1 MNRKRITKKATLA
14 LVAMMTVTSVV
25 GCSQS
30 NNSNKNQQGSN
41 QKTEQKTE
49 QKTDKN
55 TNSSLSSST
64 IFKDMKTTDIDGNKV
79 DKSIFSKYKLT
90 VVNVWNTGCTPCVDE
105 IPTLDKLN
113 KEYEKKGVSIK
124 GLLLESGV
132 GLNDEEKKTVE
143 DILKKAK
150 STYQQLTVSEDMLQ
164 DKTLILQSF
173 PTTFF
178 VDKDGNIV
186 DSIEGS
192 NDYDGWKAKIDEV
205 LEKVMTNE

>member
-1 MNRKRITKKATLA
+1 MKRSKLVKKLTVVA
-14 LVAMMTVTSVV
+14 LTMVAIASLEV
-25 GCSQS
+25 GCTSS
-30 NNSNKNQQGSN
+30 KEGSTNTANSNSKLFKEM
-41 QKTEQKTE
+41 KTE
-49 QKTDKN
+49 
-55 TNSSLSSST
+55 
-64 IFKDMKTTDIDGNKV
+64 DINGNKV
-79 DKSIFSKYKLT
+79 DSSIFSKYKLT

>member
-1 MNRKRITKKATLA
+1 MKRSKLVKKLTVVALTMVAIASLA
-14 LVAMMTVTSVV
+14 V
-25 GCSQS
+25 GCTSS
-30 NNSNKNQQGSN
+30 KEGSTNTANSNSKLFKEM
-41 QKTEQKTE
+41 KTE
-49 QKTDKN
+49 
-55 TNSSLSSST
+55 
-64 IFKDMKTTDIDGNKV
+64 DINGNKV
-79 DKSIFSKYKLT
+79 DSSIFSKYKLT

-178 VDKDGNIV
+178 VDKDGNINLEGI
-186 DSIEGS
+186 DDEELSDAIEVYEELKS
-192 NDYDGWKAKIDEV
+192 
-205 LEKVMTNE
+205 EKEENL

>member
-90 VVNVWNTGCTPCVDE
+90 VVNVWNTGCTPCVGE

>member
-1 MNRKRITKKATLA
+1 MKRSNLVKKLTVVALTMVAIASLA
-14 LVAMMTVTSVV
+14 V
-25 GCSQS
+25 GCTSS
-30 NNSNKNQQGSN
+30 KEGSTNTANSNSKLFKEM
-41 QKTEQKTE
+41 KTE
-49 QKTDKN
+49 
-55 TNSSLSSST
+55 
-64 IFKDMKTTDIDGNKV
+64 DINGNKV
-79 DKSIFSKYKLT
+79 DSSIFSKYKLT

>member
-1 MNRKRITKKATLA
+1 MKRSKLVKKLTVVALTMVAIASLA
-14 LVAMMTVTSVV
+14 V
-25 GCSQS
+25 GCTSS
-30 NNSNKNQQGSN
+30 KEGSTNTANSNSKLFKEM
-41 QKTEQKTE
+41 KTE
-49 QKTDKN
+49 
-55 TNSSLSSST
+55 
-64 IFKDMKTTDIDGNKV
+64 DINGNKV
-79 DKSIFSKYKLT
+79 DSSIFSKYKLT
-90 VVNVWNTGCTPCVDE
+90 VVNVWNTGCTPCVCE

>member
-1 MNRKRITKKATLA
+1 MKRSKLVKKLTVVALTMVAIASLA
-14 LVAMMTVTSVV
+14 V
-25 GCSQS
+25 GCTSS
-30 NNSNKNQQGSN
+30 KEGSTNTANSNSKLFKEM
-41 QKTEQKTE
+41 KTE
-49 QKTDKN
+49 
-55 TNSSLSSST
+55 
-64 IFKDMKTTDIDGNKV
+64 DINGNKV
-79 DKSIFSKYKLT
+79 DSSIFSKYKLT

-150 STYQQLTVSEDMLQ
+150 STYQLTVSEDMLQ

>member
-1 MNRKRITKKATLA
+1 MKRSKLVKKLTVVALTMVAIASLA
-14 LVAMMTVTSVV
+14 V
-25 GCSQS
+25 GCTSS
-30 NNSNKNQQGSN
+30 KEGSTNTANSNSKLFKEM
-41 QKTEQKTE
+41 KTE
-49 QKTDKN
+49 
-55 TNSSLSSST
+55 
-64 IFKDMKTTDIDGNKV
+64 DINGNKV
-79 DKSIFSKYKLT
+79 DSSIFSKYKLT

-124 GLLLESGV
+124 GLLSESGV

>member
-1 MNRKRITKKATLA
+1 MKRSKLVKKLTVVALTMVAIASLA
-14 LVAMMTVTSVV
+14 V
-25 GCSQS
+25 GCTSS
-30 NNSNKNQQGSN
+30 KEGSTNTANSNSKLFKEM
-41 QKTEQKTE
+41 KTE
-49 QKTDKN
+49 
-55 TNSSLSSST
+55 
-64 IFKDMKTTDIDGNKV
+64 DINGNKV
-79 DKSIFSKYKLT
+79 DSSIFSKYKLT

-173 PTTFF
+173 PTTSF

>member
-1 MNRKRITKKATLA
+1 MKRSKLVKKLTVVALTMVAIASLA
-14 LVAMMTVTSVV
+14 V
-25 GCSQS
+25 GCTSS
-30 NNSNKNQQGSN
+30 KEGSTNTANSNSKLFKEM
-41 QKTEQKTE
+41 KTE
-49 QKTDKN
+49 
-55 TNSSLSSST
+55 
-64 IFKDMKTTDIDGNKV
+64 DINGNKV
-79 DKSIFSKYKLT
+79 DSSIFSKYKLT
-90 VVNVWNTGCTPCVDE
+90 VVTVWNTGCTPCVDE

>member
-1 MNRKRITKKATLA
+1 MKRSKLVKKLTVVALTMVAIASLA
-14 LVAMMTVTSVV
+14 V
-25 GCSQS
+25 GCTSS
-30 NNSNKNQQGSN
+30 KEGSTNTANSNSKLFKEM
-41 QKTEQKTE
+41 KTE
-49 QKTDKN
+49 
-55 TNSSLSSST
+55 
-64 IFKDMKTTDIDGNKV
+64 DINGNKV
-79 DKSIFSKYKLT
+79 DSSIFSKYKLT
-90 VVNVWNTGCTPCVDE
+90 VVNVWNTGCTPCVGE

-150 STYQQLTVSEDMLQ
+150 STYQQLTISEDMLQ

>member
-1 MNRKRITKKATLA
+1 MKRSKLVKKLTVVALTMVAIASLA
-14 LVAMMTVTSVV
+14 V
-25 GCSQS
+25 GCTSS
-30 NNSNKNQQGSN
+30 KEGSTNTANSNSKLFKEM
-41 QKTEQKTE
+41 KTE
-49 QKTDKN
+49 
-55 TNSSLSSST
+55 
-64 IFKDMKTTDIDGNKV
+64 DINGNKV
-79 DKSIFSKYKLT
+79 DSSIFSKYKLT
-90 VVNVWNTGCTPCVDE
+90 VVNVWNTCCTPCVGE

>member
-1 MNRKRITKKATLA
+1 MKRSKLVKKLTVVALTMVAIASLA
-14 LVAMMTVTSVV
+14 V
-25 GCSQS
+25 GCTSS
-30 NNSNKNQQGSN
+30 KEGSTNTANSNSKLFKEM
-41 QKTEQKTE
+41 KTE
-49 QKTDKN
+49 
-55 TNSSLSSST
+55 
-64 IFKDMKTTDIDGNKV
+64 DINGNKV
-79 DKSIFSKYKLT
+79 DSSIFSKYKLT

-105 IPTLDKLN
+105 IPTLVKLN

>member
-1 MNRKRITKKATLA
+1 MKGSKLVKKLTVVALTMVAIASLA
-14 LVAMMTVTSVV
+14 V
-25 GCSQS
+25 GCTSS
-30 NNSNKNQQGSN
+30 KEGSTNTANSNSKLFKEM
-41 QKTEQKTE
+41 KTE
-49 QKTDKN
+49 
-55 TNSSLSSST
+55 
-64 IFKDMKTTDIDGNKV
+64 DINGNKV
-79 DKSIFSKYKLT
+79 DSSIFSKYKLT

-164 DKTLILQSF
+164 DKTLILQAF

>member
-1 MNRKRITKKATLA
+1 MKRSKLVKKLTVVALTMVAIASLA
-14 LVAMMTVTSVV
+14 V
-25 GCSQS
+25 GCTSS
-30 NNSNKNQQGSN
+30 KEGSTNTANSNSKLFKEM
-41 QKTEQKTE
+41 KTE
-49 QKTDKN
+49 
-55 TNSSLSSST
+55 
-64 IFKDMKTTDIDGNKV
+64 DINGNKV
-79 DKSIFSKYKLT
+79 DSSIFSKYKLT

-173 PTTFF
+173 PTTLF

>member
-79 DKSIFSKYKLT
+79 
-90 VVNVWNTGCTPCVDE
+90 E
-105 IPTLDKLN
+105 IPTLDRLN
-113 KEYEKKGVSIK
+113 KEYREKGVSIK
-124 GLLLESGV
+124 GMLLESGI
-132 GLNDEEKKTVE
+132 GLTDEEKATAKE
-143 DILKKAK
+143 ILSKANA
-150 STYQQLTVSEDMLQ
+150 TYQQLTVTKDMVEKDDTLLLQ
-164 DKTLILQSF
+164 AF

-178 VDKDGNIV
+178 IDKDGNIV

-205 LEKVMTNE
+205 LKKVEANE

>member
-1 MNRKRITKKATLA
+1 MKRSKLVKKLTVVALTMVAIASLA
-14 LVAMMTVTSVV
+14 V
-25 GCSQS
+25 GCTSS
-30 NNSNKNQQGSN
+30 KEGSTNTANSNSKLFKEM
-41 QKTEQKTE
+41 KTE
-49 QKTDKN
+49 
-55 TNSSLSSST
+55 
-64 IFKDMKTTDIDGNKV
+64 DINGNKV
-79 DKSIFSKYKLT
+79 DSSIFSKYKLT

-186 DSIEGS
+186 GDPIMGS
-192 NDYDGWKAKIDEV
+192 RNLEDWKTAVEDA
-205 LEKVMTNE
+205 LEKINSGK

>member
-1 MNRKRITKKATLA
+1 MKRSKLVKKLTVVALTMVAIASLA
-14 LVAMMTVTSVV
+14 V
-25 GCSQS
+25 GCTSS
-30 NNSNKNQQGSN
+30 KEGSTNTANSNSKLFKEM
-41 QKTEQKTE
+41 KTE
-49 QKTDKN
+49 
-55 TNSSLSSST
+55 
-64 IFKDMKTTDIDGNKV
+64 DINGNKV
-79 DKSIFSKYKLT
+79 DSSIFSKYKLT

-150 STYQQLTVSEDMLQ
+150 STYQQLTVSENMLQ

>member
-1 MNRKRITKKATLA
+1 MKGSKLVKKLTVVALTMVAIASLA
-14 LVAMMTVTSVV
+14 V
-25 GCSQS
+25 GCTSS
-30 NNSNKNQQGSN
+30 KEGSTNTANSNSKLFKEM
-41 QKTEQKTE
+41 KTE
-49 QKTDKN
+49 
-55 TNSSLSSST
+55 
-64 IFKDMKTTDIDGNKV
+64 DINGNEV
-79 DKSIFSKYKLT
+79 DSSIFSKYKLT

-205 LEKVMTNE
+205 LEKVMNNE

>member
-1 MNRKRITKKATLA
+1 MKRSKLVKKLTVVALTMVAIASLA
-14 LVAMMTVTSVV
+14 V
-25 GCSQS
+25 GCTSS
-30 NNSNKNQQGSN
+30 KEGSTNTANSNSKLFKEM
-41 QKTEQKTE
+41 KTE
-49 QKTDKN
+49 
-55 TNSSLSSST
+55 
-64 IFKDMKTTDIDGNKV
+64 DINGNKV
-79 DKSIFSKYKLT
+79 DSSIFSKYKLT
-90 VVNVWNTGCTPCVDE
+90 VVNVWNTGCTPCVGE
-105 IPTLDKLN
+105 IPTSDKLN

>member
-1 MNRKRITKKATLA
+1 MKRSKLVKKLTVVALTMVAIASLA
-14 LVAMMTVTSVV
+14 V
-25 GCSQS
+25 GCTSS
-30 NNSNKNQQGSN
+30 KEGSTNTANSNSKLFKEM
-41 QKTEQKTE
+41 KTE
-49 QKTDKN
+49 
-55 TNSSLSSST
+55 
-64 IFKDMKTTDIDGNKV
+64 DINGNKV
-79 DKSIFSKYKLT
+79 DSSIFSKYKLT

-186 DSIEGS
+186 GDPIMGS
-192 NDYDGWKAKIDEV
+192 KNLEDWKTAVEDA
-205 LEKVMTNE
+205 LEKINSEK

>member
-1 MNRKRITKKATLA
+1 MKRSKLVKKLTVVALTMVAIASLA
-14 LVAMMTVTSVV
+14 V
-25 GCSQS
+25 GCTSS
-30 NNSNKNQQGSN
+30 KEGSTNTANSNSKLFKEM
-41 QKTEQKTE
+41 KTE
-49 QKTDKN
+49 
-55 TNSSLSSST
+55 
-64 IFKDMKTTDIDGNKV
+64 DINGNKV
-79 DKSIFSKYKLT
+79 DSSIFSKYKLT

-178 VDKDGNIV
+178 VYKDGNIV

>member
-1 MNRKRITKKATLA
+1 MKRSKLVKKLTVVALTMVAIASLA
-14 LVAMMTVTSVV
+14 V
-25 GCSQS
+25 GCTSS
-30 NNSNKNQQGSN
+30 KEGSTNTANSNSKLFKEM
-41 QKTEQKTE
+41 KTE
-49 QKTDKN
+49 
-55 TNSSLSSST
+55 
-64 IFKDMKTTDIDGNKV
+64 DINGNKV
-79 DKSIFSKYKLT
+79 DSSIFSKYKLA

-192 NDYDGWKAKIDEV
+192 NDYDGWKAKIDGV